1 MEDLFAP
8 GEIQTVY
15 THEDRIVLD
24 GAQHRGAHEEAVI
37 SPSWSVHSGAG
48 THSYTFVW
56 AMDGENQAYDDMDP
70 VAVTELR

>member
-1 MEDLFAP
+1 MHLC
-8 GEIQTVY
+8 GEPQNT
-15 THEDRIVLD
+15 RNIVV
-24 GAQHRGAHEEAVI
+24 RNEEAVI

-56 AMDGENQAYDDMDP
+56 AMDP